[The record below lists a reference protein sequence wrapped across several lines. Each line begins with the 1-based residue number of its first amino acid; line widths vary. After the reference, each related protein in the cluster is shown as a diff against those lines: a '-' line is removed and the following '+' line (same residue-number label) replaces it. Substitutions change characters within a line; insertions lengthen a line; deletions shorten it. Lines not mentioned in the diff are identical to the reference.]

1 MSGSLAQDACM
12 QTTPQTQHSTDATVP
27 SAAASRPALAPDD
40 PRVVLAKAVALGGT
54 VIGGVGPDRLDD
66 PTPCDDFD
74 VRALLG
80 HLVQVL
86 DRVAAIGN
94 GEEPM
99 NVGVTP
105 GVADDGWAAAWA
117 ESAHSV
123 EAAWTDPAT
132 LTRTVHLPWA
142 TLTGAE
148 TLAAYTTEVTLHTWD
163 LAVATGQQ
171 PAWDP
176 EVVEVAF
183 ASLRR
188 SLPAEGRAE
197 RYAEVKATL
206 PPGAWTADPFA
217 PAVEVGPDA
226 SPVDRLAAYAGRRP

>member
-1 MSGSLAQDACM
+1 MSGSVAQDARM
-12 QTTPQTQHSTDATVP
+12 QTTPHPQPTVP
-27 SAAASRPALAPDD
+27 SPADDRTAPPPDD

-54 VIGGVGPDRLDD
+54 VIGGVGRDRLDD

-86 DRVAAIGN
+86 DRVAAIGR

-99 NVGVTP
+99 AVGVTS
-105 GVADDGWAAAWA
+105 GIADDAWAGAWAA
-117 ESAHSV
+117 SAHAV

-206 PPGAWTADPFA
+206 PPGAWTSDPFA
-217 PAVEVGPDA
+217 PAVPVGREAP
-226 SPVDRLAAYAGRRP
+226 PVDQLVAYAGRRP